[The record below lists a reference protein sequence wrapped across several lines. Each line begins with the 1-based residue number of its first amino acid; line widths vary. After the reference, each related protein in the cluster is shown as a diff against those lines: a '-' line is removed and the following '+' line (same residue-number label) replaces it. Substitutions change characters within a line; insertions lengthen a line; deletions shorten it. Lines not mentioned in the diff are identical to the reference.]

1 MKIAL
6 IAMSGIRCRNERLMD
21 LGLTLP
27 GFVERSKVIA
37 SLPSLGLLT
46 LAGMTPAEHEVRYI
60 ELPELS
66 NAGEIPDDVDLV
78 AISSYSAQIFEA
90 YELAGRFRQRGVPV
104 VLGGPHVSCL
114 PAEASRHA
122 DAVAV
127 GEGEAVWKQIVA
139 DAANGN
145 LKPLYGSLNG
155 GFDIEQSPMP
165 DFERLDVERYNRLT
179 VQASRGCPHRC
190 DFCAASVLF
199 CGRYRQKPVDR
210 VLAEI
215 RRITSIW
222 RRPFIEFADDNAVV
236 DRRYW
241 KRLLTELR
249 GTPLRWFAETDITV
263 AEDDE
268 LLELM
273 RGSGCAQVLI
283 GLESPERESLKGVEL
298 RNDWKYKKWS
308 RYRDAIRNI
317 QSRGISV
324 NGCFV
329 LGLDGHGPEI
339 FDRVY
344 RFVEQ
349 AELHEVQVTIL
360 TPFPGTP
367 LYERLMLEGRI
378 LEDGRWDRCTLFDVN
393 FEPSGMSPEELT
405 RGFGKLV
412 EKLYGE
418 EFTRWRRDTFK
429 SYLRKCTAEGGT
441 CHEK

>member
-6 IAMSGIRCRNERLMD
+6 IAMSGIRVRNERLMEI
-21 LGLTLP
+21 GLTLP

-46 LAGMTPAEHEVRYI
+46 LAGMTSAEHDVHYI
-60 ELPELS
+60 ELS
-66 NAGEIPDDVDLV
+66 DVRNADEIVDGFDLV

-90 YELAGRFRQRGVPV
+90 YELAEQFRRRGVPV

-114 PAEASRHA
+114 PGEASGHA
-122 DAVAV
+122 DAVAI
-127 GEGEAVWKQIVA
+127 GEGEAVWQQIVD
-139 DAANGN
+139 DAAKGE
-145 LKPLYGSLNG
+145 LEPVYGSLNG
-155 GFDIEQSPMP
+155 GFDIERSPMP
-165 DFERLDVERYNRLT
+165 DFGRLDVERYNRLT

-215 RRITSIW
+215 RKITSIW

-241 KRLLTELR
+241 KQLLTELR
-249 GTPLRWFAETDITV
+249 RTPLRWFAETDVTV

-273 RGSGCAQVLI
+273 RSSGCAQVLI
-283 GLESPERESLKGVEL
+283 GLESPERDSLKGVEL
-298 RNDWKYKKWS
+298 RNDWKYRKWS
-308 RYRDAIRNI
+308 RYCDAIRNI
-317 QSRGISV
+317 QSHGISV

-339 FDRVY
+339 FDQVY
-344 RFVEQ
+344 DFVER
-349 AELHEVQVTIL
+349 AELHEVQVTVL

-367 LYERLMLEGRI
+367 LYERLKREGRI

-393 FEPSGMSPEELT
+393 FEPSGMSPEELS
-405 RGFGKLV
+405 RGFVTLV
-412 EKLYGE
+412 ERLYGE
-418 EFTRWRRDTFK
+418 AFTRWRRETFK
-429 SYLRKCTAEGGT
+429 SYLAQAGHRGRGLS
-441 CHEK
+441 